1 MFGYPRNSLFRKTR
15 GGIAVLHPSG
25 LDIVLRPLTAIDRDS
40 LADHLRR
47 LSPDDRRT
55 RFFHQMNDEAIQRY
69 CEGLDWQAA
78 FHVGAFVSDTL
89 RGVGELVPEG
99 DEGAAE
105 IAVTV
110 EQNWR
115 HAALGR
121 ILVAALLVVAEERG
135 LKSAKLLFL
144 RENAAM
150 RKLVSDIGAR
160 LTAASGVTEA
170 QVDFRPVPR

>member
-15 GGIAVLHPSG
+15 GGIAVMHPSG
-25 LDIVLRPLTAIDRDS
+25 LDIVLRPLTATDRS
-40 LADHLRR
+40 ILADHLRR

-55 RFFHQMNDEAIQRY
+55 RFFHQMNDAAIQRY
-69 CEGLDWQAA
+69 CDEINWQAA
-78 FHVGAFVSDTL
+78 FLVGAFVKGSL

-99 DEGAAE
+99 GEGTAE

-110 EQNWR
+110 EQEWR

-144 RENAAM
+144 RENSAM
-150 RKLVSDIGAR
+150 RKLVADIGAR

-170 QVDFRPVPR
+170 QVDFRPDPR